1 MTVRDAEDRGRD
13 LNDGGQDIA
22 HRALVRRFTRSRQ
35 VALELSANPKRK
47 LTATRKGR
55 SFKLPKRVAIW
66 RAIFATR
73 PAGWKPGDHAPFGA
87 IAEAHRLAAAECTE
101 LGVTPPRY
109 RTVYV
114 LWHRGVP
121 SAVVRQALSDAAR

>member
-1 MTVRDAEDRGRD
+1 VTLHDAEDRGRD
-13 LNDGGQDIA
+13 LNDAGQDIA
-22 HRALVRRFTRSRQ
+22 HRALVRRFARSRQ
-35 VALELSANPKRK
+35 AALELAANPKRK
-47 LTATRKGR
+47 LASTRKGR

-101 LGVTPPRY
+101 QGVTPPQY

-121 SAVVRQALSDAAR
+121 GSDVSRALGSGG

>member
-1 MTVRDAEDRGRD
+1 VTVRDAEDRGRD

-35 VALELSANPKRK
+35 AALELAANPKRK
-47 LTATRKGR
+47 LPATRKGR

-73 PAGWKPGDHAPFGA
+73 PAGWKPGDHAPFGT

-121 SAVVRQALSDAAR
+121 GSDVSRALEAGE